1 MRLDGQTI
9 QDFSAERNDYVV
21 DLPEGSQSNP
31 VLQALSWDNAAKVV
45 QTDERTNIDGKSFI
59 TVTSADGLR
68 LYCGGQKDHHRCL
81 LRSERQLRYWAK
93 ARGQNASGT
102 ETEGLHGK
110 HSSLGGP
117 SHTVMTHLGTSII
130 SVASLVGTLVLTS
143 FGALFGRR
151 YQSSKR

>member
-1 MRLDGQTI
+1 MKERILVVRASLPSHLLTGFDSTVAGKKTI
-9 QDFSAERNDYVV
+9 IVA
-21 DLPEGSQSNP
+21 
-31 VLQALSWDNAAKVV
+31 
-45 QTDERTNIDGKSFI
+45 
-59 TVTSADGLR
+59 
-68 LYCGGQKDHHRCL
+68 YCGANASFGI
-81 LRSERQLRYWAK
+81 WAK

-110 HSSLGGP
+110 HSSLDGP